1 MYEWFDLSQIDNES
15 VKKVYSDD
23 LVQNLYEQMQSSQKM
38 SELIEKK
45 ARQKNVKIIPIEAD
59 KIGNEL
65 VDAAERGD
73 TVIPHAVTRIQ
84 VIDDDEETP
93 AKPA

>member
-45 ARQKNVKIIPIEAD
+45 AR
-59 KIGNEL
+59 
-65 VDAAERGD
+65 
-73 TVIPHAVTRIQ
+73 
-84 VIDDDEETP
+84 
-93 AKPA
+93 

>member
-1 MYEWFDLSQIDNES
+1 M
-15 VKKVYSDD
+15 SD
-23 LVQNLYEQMQSSQKM
+23 
-38 SELIEKK
+38 LIEKK

-73 TVIPHAVTRIQ
+73 SVIPHAVTRIQ
-84 VIDDDEETP
+84 VIDDDDAQEQP
-93 AKPA
+93 AKAASPMDSTVSQELAESK

>member
-1 MYEWFDLSQIDNES
+1 
-15 VKKVYSDD
+15 
-23 LVQNLYEQMQSSQKM
+23 MQSSQKM
-38 SELIEKK
+38 SDLIEKK

-73 TVIPHAVTRIQ
+73 SVIPHAVTRIQ
-84 VIDDDEETP
+84 VIDDDEAQEQP
-93 AKPA
+93 AKAASPSDSTVSHELAESK